1 MNRDN
6 GKSVKA
12 AKEKKEVQ
20 SDIVGTPVGGK
31 EDMIIFFQKV
41 GLHKDCK
48 SLRVREKL
56 IPR

>member
-1 MNRDN
+1 MENPLRRQ
-6 GKSVKA
+6 
-12 AKEKKEVQ
+12 KKEVQ

-31 EDMIIFFQKV
+31 EYMIIFFQKV

-48 SLRVREKL
+48 SLRVRERL